1 MEQFIIEAIQEF
13 MHTIGN
19 PLSDAVAKLLMKAY
33 ERGFE
38 DCKKFYH
45 IDDDKFLKEQEEI
58 ETKYIGSYKTTT
70 STDNGKK
77 CKDYR
82 KEIEL

>member
-38 DCKKFYH
+38 DCKKFYR
-45 IDDDKFLKEQEEI
+45 IDDDKFLKEQEKI
-58 ETKYIGSYKTTT
+58 ETKYMGSYKTTT
-70 STDNGKK
+70 EVYNGKSK
-77 CKDYR
+77 SKI
-82 KEIEL
+82 KV

>member
-1 MEQFIIEAIQEF
+1 MEQFIKEATQEF
-13 MHTIGN
+13 MQAIEY
-19 PLSDAVAKLLMKAY
+19 SFVDALCDLIAKSYNK
-33 ERGFE
+33 GFE
-38 DCKKFYH
+38 DCKNAYH

-58 ETKYIGSYKTTT
+58 ETKYMGSYKTTA

-82 KEIEL
+82 KEGKV